1 MSNLSESEAVAKDF
15 REALEDLQGFA
26 RVEINNLTLIARENT
41 EHALAISG
49 ALQEHIKRVVPNKK
63 LPALY
68 VLDSIV
74 KVVGTPYTIYFG
86 RKLYHTFM
94 DAYASVDQATRRKM
108 DEMLRTWKEPVPGS
122 LDTRPVFPPDIT
134 RPIENALL
142 KVRTIT
148 LESQQRSQ
156 QQLLGRG
163 RPMNQGMNQG
173 MPYRETPTP
182 PGVHTQP
189 QVNGYPPQ
197 TPNQQPYP
205 TRSTPQLTPN
215 PMAYQHQQLGSFGVP
230 QAGISIDALK
240 DDIHKLIGASQ
251 AQIAHS
257 PHDPS
262 IQTRLKALMDLQTI
276 LQTQNLPQDQL
287 VLVKNRIAELAVNI
301 RATPAQPPTSISTPT
316 PQAPS
321 VAVAPPPTAAPKIS
335 LDSLFGAGALAT
347 LMARNS
353 VTPKASASHPPPP
366 PPPAPVAVPTPP
378 PQRAELQ
385 KPATTQPLPA
395 PPSDPLAL
403 MNMLR
408 MAGILPP
415 VKAAGNSAAV
425 SHPTP
430 LIPFPVPANVAGMTP
445 GNQPGRPS
453 SLEALTSDII
463 LRPSSL
469 KQFRPN
475 LLPFL
480 FESLGP
486 QCTQCGRRFSK
497 DEEGKKKKTAHMD
510 WHFRVNQ
517 RIAEVEKRGQHRSW
531 LVDEVDWIK
540 TRETID
546 KDHIT
551 PPEALDATTG
561 GSTQKVPKTQYIPV
575 PDDPS
580 LANSVC
586 SICQEKFET
595 RWLDDAQE
603 FVWLDTMKVG
613 DKIFHATCYNEAYK
627 DGGNTTAYTWNTGTP
642 EPTTGGKRKAEDELT
657 SSRSKHIP
665 GRHIRLRN
673 PLAPFPRLHQAQV
686 VGRSSADLREVIC
699 ANVELP
705 L

>member
-1 MSNLSESEAVAKDF
+1 MSGLSESEAVAKDF

-26 RVEINNLTLIARENT
+26 RLEINNLTLIARENT

-49 ALQEHIKRVVPNKK
+49 ALQEHIKRVVSHKK

-148 LESQQRSQ
+148 LESQQRNQ

-163 RPMNQGMNQG
+163 RPMPQG

-182 PGVHTQP
+182 PGAHPQQQANGYAAHTPVPSTSGPSYSQQP
-189 QVNGYPPQ
+189 QQAPANYPPH
-197 TPNQQPYP
+197 PNQHTYP
-205 TRSTPQLTPN
+205 TRSTPQPPSSL
-215 PMAYQHQQLGSFGVP
+215 MAYQHQQLGGFGAP

-240 DDIHKLIGASQ
+240 DDIHKLIAASQ
-251 AQIAHS
+251 VQIARS

-262 IQTRLKALMDLQTI
+262 VQTRLKALLDLQTI

-301 RATPAQPPTSISTPT
+301 RAAPAQAPTSTPT
-316 PQAPS
+316 PQPPS
-321 VAVAPPPTAAPKIS
+321 VAVAPPPPAPKIS
-335 LDSLFGAGALAT
+335 LDSLFGAGTLAT

-353 VTPKASASHPPPP
+353 STPKPSA
-366 PPPAPVAVPTPP
+366 PPAAVPTPP
-378 PQRAELQ
+378 LRQAELP
-385 KPATTQPLPA
+385 KPAAAHPA
-395 PPSDPLAL
+395 PPPSSDPLAL

-408 MAGILPP
+408 QAGILPP
-415 VKAAGNSAAV
+415 ATPATNAAAV
-425 SHPTP
+425 PHTTP
-430 LIPFPVPANVAGMTP
+430 FLPFPIPGSIAGMAP
-445 GNQPGRPS
+445 VQLPS
-453 SLEALTSDII
+453 QASPLEALTSDII
-463 LRPSSL
+463 LKPSSL
-469 KQFRPN
+469 KQFRPK

-486 QCTQCGRRFSK
+486 QCTQCGRRFPK

-540 TRETID
+540 TRETLD
-546 KDHIT
+546 KDH
-551 PPEALDATTG
+551 L
-561 GSTQKVPKTQYIPV
+561 TQSEKSDGTAGDSAEKAPKAQYIPV
-575 PDDPS
+575 PDDPA

-603 FVWLDTMKVG
+603 FVWMDTMKVG
-613 DKIFHATCYNEAYK
+613 QKIYHTSCYNEAYK
-627 DGGNTTAYTWNTGTP
+627 DGGNATGYTWSIGTP
-642 EPTTGGKRKAEDELT
+642 ESATGKRKAEDELT
-657 SSRSKHIP
+657 SSRSK
-665 GRHIRLRN
+665 
-673 PLAPFPRLHQAQV
+673 V
-686 VGRSSADLREVIC
+686 K
-699 ANVELP
+699 VEGT
-705 L
+705 